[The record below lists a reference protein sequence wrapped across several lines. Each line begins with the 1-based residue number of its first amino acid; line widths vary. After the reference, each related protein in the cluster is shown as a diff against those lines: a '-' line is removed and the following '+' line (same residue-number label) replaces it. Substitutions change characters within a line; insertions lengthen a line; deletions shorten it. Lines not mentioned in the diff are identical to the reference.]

1 ENGPLTDPD
10 FVPAGAYGRC
20 RPVAVDGAPVEAE
33 RRRLDAVFAAELD
46 GHGAW
51 TDGQDWHAA

>member
-1 ENGPLTDPD
+1 
-10 FVPAGAYGRC
+10 
-20 RPVAVDGAPVEAE
+20 APVEAE